1 MIKQQTL
8 RSITIRPCT
17 FHTPA
22 RRRVY
27 THRHA
32 IPSPPLIIIIIII
45 IIIPLAMY
53 RDLSRKLVSK
63 QKIHSTYSD
72 VAYVKTATTIETMP
86 LVKPQQ
92 QKKKKRKRK
101 KRQQQLRYGP
111 IGLIPCHRYP
121 FLPIWQM
128 NSWWRTMQVR
138 IRV

>member
-32 IPSPPLIIIIIII
+32 IPSPPLIIIIII
-45 IIIPLAMY
+45 PLAMS

-92 QKKKKRKRK
+92 QKKKRK
-101 KRQQQLRYGP
+101 KRQQKLRCGP

>member
-45 IIIPLAMY
+45 IPLAMS

-72 VAYVKTATTIETMP
+72 VAYLKTATTIETMP

-92 QKKKKRKRK
+92 QKKKKK
-101 KRQQQLRYGP
+101 KRQQQLRCGP

-128 NSWWRTMQVR
+128 NSWWRTMRVR

>member
-32 IPSPPLIIIIIII
+32 IPSPPLIIIIII
-45 IIIPLAMY
+45 PLAMS

-92 QKKKKRKRK
+92 QKKKRK
-101 KRQQQLRYGP
+101 KRQQQLRCGP